1 MELTIQEWVQQHFP
15 DAGVALSVDDVGT
28 MALAVSHGMGLAR
41 MPCYIGDTD
50 SSLLQG
56 LETQRFQWQ

>member
-1 MELTIQEWVQQHFP
+1 MN
-15 DAGVALSVDDVGT
+15 VDDVGT

-50 SSLLQG
+50 PSLRRLSWA
-56 LETQRFQWQ
+56 LVSICPPEFFVRRL